1 MKFTPPKSPAWPGK
15 VAIVSLSGAVQEERL
30 QAGIARLQALGCT
43 VDAGE
48 HVTRQWRY
56 FAGTDEQRIAA
67 LYEVLAGDADVVFF
81 SRGGFGASRLL
92 HRIDWSRIAASG
104 KVFCGFSDITAFSMA
119 ALAQAHYVTFA
130 GPLAASEFAQTDD
143 LAARNFTETQFTGL
157 LAAAKTA
164 YVYPECVSDIAHHAG
179 TINGTLWG
187 TNLALVTHLI
197 GTPYLPNIEDGILVL
212 EDIGE
217 EPYAVERMFWQL
229 KHAGI
234 LDRQRAI
241 ILGQFTDCKPG
252 ANSRYGYSMTEA
264 IETLREIAPCPVL
277 TGFPFGH
284 VPAKVTL
291 PLGAPAKLSVD
302 GPRYTL
308 SARDFVANTGK

>member
-1 MKFTPPKSPAWPGK
+1 MKFTLPKLPVWPGK
-15 VAIVSLSGAVQEERL
+15 VAIVSLSGAVQPERL
-30 QAGIARLQALGCT
+30 QAGIARLQALGCS

-67 LYEVLAGDADVVFF
+67 LYEVLASDADVVFF
-81 SRGGFGASRLL
+81 SRGGFGASRML

-104 KVFCGFSDITAFSMA
+104 KVFCGFSDVTAFSLA
-119 ALAQAHYVTFA
+119 ALAQANYVTFA

-143 LAARNFTETQFTGL
+143 LAARDFTEAHFTGL
-157 LAAAKTA
+157 LSATKTA
-164 YVYPECVSDIAHHAG
+164 YVYPECVSDTTHNVG

-187 TNLALVTHLI
+187 TNLALVVHLI
-197 GTPYLPNIEDGILVL
+197 GTPYMPMIEDGILVL

-217 EPYAVERMFWQL
+217 QPYAVERMLWQL

-234 LDRQRAI
+234 LNMQRAI
-241 ILGQFTDCKPG
+241 ILGEFTDCKPG
-252 ANSRYGYSMTEA
+252 ANPHYGYSMAEV

-284 VPAKVTL
+284 VPAKLTL
-291 PLGAPAKLSVD
+291 PLGAPARLNVD
-302 GPRYTL
+302 GLRYTL
-308 SARDFVANTGK
+308 SVRDFVNDTAK